1 MSEVYTC
8 RQGEKEKSSDLLS
21 MLIQGLRAASFGRSK
36 PTSLG
41 WDVVMEPGMACARK
55 PERHEHGI
63 DAIAHMGKLSVELDP
78 NDPDPSG
85 TCKLLKMASDGEISK
100 REIAEFSLPDLKAMY
115 APDLDIYKDLNR
127 RIIESM
133 GLPASFLEPVK
144 KTGGI
149 GRYYSESIWP
159 GYYSFEET

>member
-1 MSEVYTC
+1 
-8 RQGEKEKSSDLLS
+8 
-21 MLIQGLRAASFGRSK
+21 
-36 PTSLG
+36 
-41 WDVVMEPGMACARK
+41 
-55 PERHEHGI
+55 
-63 DAIAHMGKLSVELDP
+63 
-78 NDPDPSG
+78 
-85 TCKLLKMASDGEISK
+85 MASDGEISK

-149 GRYYSESIWP
+149 GRYYSESIGTLWP